1 MRHHLWGF
9 LLAVSV
15 ALGAPYLEVMNACRQ
30 PLSEQCVW
38 GKALIWVNV
47 AGTFVIIGVPSWALL
62 VWLLRRKT
70 HSDKNA
76 AVP

>member
-9 LLAVSV
+9 LLAAGI
-15 ALGAPYLEVMNACRQ
+15 ALGAPYLEVTNACRL

-47 AGTFVIIGVPSWALL
+47 AGTFFIIGVPAWVLL
-62 VWLLRRKT
+62 VWFLRRRTPSGKR
-70 HSDKNA
+70 A
-76 AVP
+76 AS